1 MRHDPHKL
9 IEGCLIAGVAMRAN
23 AAYIYIRGEFVYE
36 AVVLEQAIAEAYAAG
51 LIGKNACGTGI
62 NFDVHLHRGGGA
74 YICGEEVSFLLSFL
88 FEFLLLMAGG
98 ARW

>member
-36 AVVLEQAIAEAYAAG
+36 AMVLEKAIAEAYAAG
-51 LIGKNACGTGI
+51 LVGKVSTR
-62 NFDVHLHRGGGA
+62 DVHGGRETRETRAGRA
-74 YICGEEVSFLLSFL
+74 RLS
-88 FEFLLLMAGG
+88 
-98 ARW
+98 